1 MTLDELKKS
10 CEIESSIIMVSVL
23 GEDGKNVLKAYNV
36 LSNKERQDNIREL
49 KRFVT
54 RKYCEWEEL
63 RWSTNDQDEI
73 DKAERYMSAFWA
85 AILLAY
91 WGKIYEWKMNSF
103 SLNIPDTDYFYW
115 LNDSLRDAFCYR
127 SWMKRRRVHP
137 KQPDSEWMDN
147 PNYIEDP
154 DAADMSINYFCKA
167 RRGKEYQAANKHKR
181 KANTQALSIDETFDE
196 DGYSILDREGLST
209 KGHGYDGIKSLIN
222 LFLEEDKLI
231 EAVIIDSIA
240 YGDSLKEDKNKYIY
254 TYMDK
259 NEKGEDVEVSE
270 TNYRYAHEFNARKV
284 VKQLT
289 ELNDKY
295 FTEYFTKE
303 YNVKDYHPILEKIKS
318 LDNNKLYKVIE
329 KTLMSIQQTPELLQ
343 FVK

>member
-1 MTLDELKKS
+1 MTLDDLKKS
-10 CEIESSIIMVSVL
+10 CEVEASLLVVNGKTYDQLTKNEL
-23 GEDGKNVLKAYNV
+23 GNGFCD
-36 LSNKERQDNIREL
+36 
-49 KRFVT
+49 
-54 RKYCEWEEL
+54 W
-63 RWSTNDQDEI
+63 DEI
-73 DKAERYMSAFWA
+73 SSTTKDEDERERAEIMKSRYWA
-85 AILLAY
+85 AIMLRY
-91 WGKIYEWKMNSF
+91 WYKIPKWILESK
-103 SLNIPDTDYFYW
+103 SLNLPPIEFYNW
-115 LNDSLRDAFCYR
+115 LHGSLHDAFYYR
-127 SWMKRRRVHP
+127 SWRKLRRARP
-137 KQPDSEWMDN
+137 NDPESEWIDNPQYTDMDN
-147 PNYIEDP
+147 CVFDRSVNF
-154 DAADMSINYFCKA
+154 FCAA
-167 RRGKEYQAANKHKR
+167 RRGKEYQAANKDKR
-181 KANTQALSIDETFDE
+181 KANTQAMSIDKTFDE

-209 KGHGYDGIKSLIN
+209 EGSGYNGIRSLIN
-222 LFLEEDKLI
+222 LFLEEDKLV

-318 LDNNKLYKVIE
+318 LDNNKLYKAIE
-329 KTLMSIQQTPELLQ
+329 KTLMSIQQSPELLK